1 MEDAI
6 EQRSSEPECE
16 DFEPDMDVQYQ
27 EDAVNAPEGVPLAR
41 KAVFS
46 SKSRAEGVRK
56 SKEKMEFNPKL
67 LDRFKWAWYDTLK
80 RGMFCSYCEK
90 FGTVSQSSG
99 GVWRDSPFS
108 NWKKAWEKSRA
119 HEKTQVHK
127 LASERALAAEN
138 ARRHGSVIELC
149 RSSVAKEKALNQ
161 DVIKKLIR
169 CVYFLA
175 KNRLPHTT
183 TYTELVDVVIEC
195 GGEAVRKF
203 MAEASKNATYLSAV
217 RLTQLIA
224 VIAEWQEKQLLERLQ
239 KASVLTI
246 LADESTDIT
255 TMEEMSIC
263 FRWVENG
270 EAVEHFLEVIH
281 LKRTDAETITTALQD
296 YMKLKHINPACII
309 GMGFDGAATFSGRN
323 LVSRHV

>member
-1 MEDAI
+1 
-6 EQRSSEPECE
+6 
-16 DFEPDMDVQYQ
+16 
-27 EDAVNAPEGVPLAR
+27 
-41 KAVFS
+41 
-46 SKSRAEGVRK
+46 
-56 SKEKMEFNPKL
+56 
-67 LDRFKWAWYDTLK
+67 
-80 RGMFCSYCEK
+80 MFCSYCEK

-149 RSSVAKEKALNQ
+149 RSSVAKEKAQNQ

-217 RLTQLIA
+217 SLTQFIV

-246 LADESTDIT
+246 HQS
-255 TMEEMSIC
+255 
-263 FRWVENG
+263 FY
-270 EAVEHFLEVIH
+270 
-281 LKRTDAETITTALQD
+281 LKMWLLHQTPCL
-296 YMKLKHINPACII
+296 
-309 GMGFDGAATFSGRN
+309 
-323 LVSRHV
+323 